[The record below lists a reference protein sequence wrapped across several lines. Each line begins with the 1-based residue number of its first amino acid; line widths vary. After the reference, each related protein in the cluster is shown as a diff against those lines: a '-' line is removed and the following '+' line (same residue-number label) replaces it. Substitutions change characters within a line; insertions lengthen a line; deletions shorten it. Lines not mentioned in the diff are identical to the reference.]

1 MSLENDNKNQELIS
15 RISIL
20 EEKMDT
26 IIHLLQ
32 SNKEKITDIEKSC
45 SKMNG
50 HIDFIE
56 NTYDN
61 LKYPINI
68 FKNKIEQVFGKEQK
82 KLM

>member
-1 MSLENDNKNQELIS
+1 MSLENDNKNQELFS

-45 SKMNG
+45 GKMNG